1 MLSAAEGSR
10 HVPALHGTATRSRRD
25 TVGLR
30 QGQHF
35 PRDGEDWLWKVVWA
49 ETQNVGSSEWS
60 GGPSSDGLGC
70 RRPWQRCDI
79 STLPWSEAL
88 QAPELTRGRGPRSCH
103 QPGEGGACRS
113 RGEPPQQ
120 SGRTFPEAKAAQGV
134 TPSPP
139 HPVIQQ
145 AASAGTSR
153 RVEGRTRTDICPSL
167 FTAALFPVTTGYTT
181 RVSTDKHDGG
191 VRQRNAPQP

>member
-10 HVPALHGTATRSRRD
+10 HVPALHGTATRSQRD
-25 TVGLR
+25 TVGHR

-35 PRDGEDWLWKVVWA
+35 PRDGEEWLWKVVWA

-88 QAPELTRGRGPRSCH
+88 QAPELTRGRGPQSCH

-113 RGEPPQQ
+113 CGEPPQQ

-134 TPSPP
+134 TPTPP
-139 HPVIQQ
+139 PPGDPASCFCGHIQK
-145 AASAGTSR
+145 SR
-153 RVEGRTRTDICPSL
+153 RPDSDRHLSVIVHSHVISSRH
-167 FTAALFPVTTGYTT
+167 
-181 RVSTDKHDGG
+181 RVHHPR
-191 VRQRNAPQP
+191 VHR